1 MCIGHHKTDVPIE
14 QSDFARKFVLTRYAI
29 LVGATELSEGMQK
42 SLVEF
47 KDFLTSSAGGL
58 WREEEIMVCG
68 PMDWQLVQLLQSR
81 LREYDF
87 VLVYHCRFS
96 RGESEADW
104 SGKLR
109 CVTEGGRGVFI
120 GDVCDEVVSMEE
132 LGYERV
138 EAAR

>member
-1 MCIGHHKTDVPIE
+1 MCIGHHKTDILFKK
-14 QSDFARKFVLTRYAI
+14 SDFARRAFVTRYAS
-29 LVGATELSEGMQK
+29 LVGAADLSDGMQK
-42 SLVEF
+42 SLAEF
-47 KDFLTSSAGGL
+47 KDFLTSDAGGK
-58 WREEEIMVCG
+58 WQESEIMICG
-68 PMDWQLVQLLQSR
+68 TMDWQLVQLLQSR

-87 VLVYHCRFS
+87 VLVYQCRFS

-120 GDVCDEVVSMEE
+120 GDTCDEVVSMEE

-138 EAAR
+138 EAER